1 MLRRRQFIILAIFL
15 IAEIFCPR
23 ASTCAQTAQPKTV
36 VDYYLL
42 LPDKYTIEVSKE
54 RRRQLVRDDSG
65 RIVAKDSKNGYLYIS
80 GDAGESGMVMALFK
94 RPDGSYLIGVNP
106 YNEMADDLYFLS
118 YDKGK
123 WRDVTRAVIPGYS
136 RKLMYTLP
144 QRGTTI
150 EVNSQPSEQPGKK
163 LYELVWAHGKFAIRH
178 R

>member
-1 MLRRRQFIILAIFL
+1 MFRYRQFTISVILL

-23 ASTCAQTAQPKTV
+23 ASSFAQAAQPKTV

-65 RIVAKDSKNGYLYIS
+65 RIVAKDIKNGYLYIS

-106 YNEMADDLYFLS
+106 YDEIADDLYVLS
-118 YDKGK
+118 YDRGK

-150 EVNSQPSEQPGKK
+150 EVNSQPSNQPSKK
-163 LYELVWAHGKFAIRH
+163 LYELVWAHGRFTIR
-178 R
+178 RL